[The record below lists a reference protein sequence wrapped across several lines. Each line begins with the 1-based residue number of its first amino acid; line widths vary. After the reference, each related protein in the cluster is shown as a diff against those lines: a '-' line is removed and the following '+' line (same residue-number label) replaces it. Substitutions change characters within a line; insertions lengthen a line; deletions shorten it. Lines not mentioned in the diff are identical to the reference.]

1 MNRILNFKMYKERES
16 VYMDILLMVKA
27 VIIGIVE
34 GLTEFLPVSST
45 GHMII
50 IGNLINFK
58 APTYPK
64 AYVDMFEVVI
74 QLGAILSVV
83 VLYWAKIKDTLVN
96 FLPGKGVSPKESGLR
111 FWIMI
116 LIACIPAIVLGFPLK
131 DKIENKLF
139 YPVPVAIALLVGAVW
154 MIYAE
159 YKYRN
164 NNKYNTMSNI
174 NARQALII
182 GAFQCLALWPGMSRS
197 ASTIIGG
204 WIAGLSTVVAA
215 EFSFFLAIP
224 MMVGAS
230 GLSLIKHNA
239 LSICTSQQI
248 IALVIG
254 FIVSF
259 VVALIVI
266 DKFIKFLKRRP
277 MRIFAVYR
285 IFVGV
290 IILILAFKHII

>member
-1 MNRILNFKMYKERES
+1 
-16 VYMDILLMVKA
+16 MDIVLILKA

-50 IGNLINFK
+50 VGNLINFK
-58 APTYPK
+58 APAYPK

-74 QLGAILSVV
+74 QLGAILAVV
-83 VLYWAKIKDTLVN
+83 VLYWGKIKETLLN
-96 FLPGKGVSPKESGLR
+96 FLPSERVSAKESGLR
-111 FWIMI
+111 FWII
-116 LIACIPAIVLGFPLK
+116 VLIACIPAIIIGFPLK
-131 DKIENKLF
+131 DKIEDKLF
-139 YPVPVAIALLVGAVW
+139 YPIPVAGALVVGAIW

-159 YKYRN
+159 NKYRN
-164 NNKYNTMSNI
+164 NNRNITISNI

-197 ASTIIGG
+197 ASTIIGA
-204 WIAGLSTVVAA
+204 WIAGLSTVVGA

-230 GLSLIKHNA
+230 GLSLIKHNV
-239 LSICTSQQI
+239 LSTCNSAQI
-248 IALVIG
+248 IALIVGFVIS
-254 FIVSF
+254 FIV
-259 VVALIVI
+259 ALVVI
-266 DKFIKFLKRRP
+266 DGFIKFLKKRP
-277 MRIFAVYR
+277 MRVFAVYR

-290 IILILAFKHII
+290 IILVLALTHKL